1 MKLYNSIG
9 PNPRIV
15 RMFMA
20 EKGIEMPRQTVD
32 LRGGENRQADH
43 LKRNPHGQMPTLELD
58 DGSYL
63 SEITAICE
71 YLEEKKPEPA
81 LIGQTPEQRAEC
93 RMWTRRV
100 DLNICEPLANGYRF
114 GVALKF
120 FQNRVPCAPEASPG
134 LKMIAANR
142 LQWLNSQMAGK
153 QYLCGKR
160 FTLADILLYCWI
172 DFGNEERVGQPLDP
186 ANTNIAAW
194 FARVGERPSVK
205 GGLNVIARSAS
216 GEAISCGRPTMG
228 CFASI
233 AMTLRPKSPPVYPKV
248 RSAPLR
254 ASESAPPVAARPPG
268 FP

>member
-1 MKLYNSIG
+1 VKLYDSIG

-20 EKGIEMPRQTVD
+20 EKGIDMPRQAVD
-32 LRGGENRQADH
+32 LRKGENREAEH

-71 YLEEKKPEPA
+71 YLEEKHPA
-81 LIGQTPEQRAEC
+81 PPMIGGTPEARAEC

-114 GVALKF
+114 GEALRF
-120 FQNRVPCAPEASPG
+120 FQKRIPVAPEASPG

-142 LQWLNSQMAGK
+142 LQWLDGQIAGK
-153 QYLCGKR
+153 DYLCGKR
-160 FTLADILLYCWI
+160 FTLADILLYCWV
-172 DFGNEERVGQPLDP
+172 DFGGEVGQPLDP

-194 FARVGERPSVK
+194 FARVAERPSVK
-205 GGLNVIARSAS
+205 A
-216 GEAISCGRPTMG
+216 
-228 CFASI
+228 
-233 AMTLRPKSPPVYPKV
+233 
-248 RSAPLR
+248 
-254 ASESAPPVAARPPG
+254 
-268 FP
+268 